1 MCIKCGC
8 YGTVSPYGV
17 GGRKVNSAPTAANV
31 AQYNVP
37 IVRIGDAPE
46 GGYMMR
52 EEDDEDM

>member
-17 GGRKVNSAPTAANV
+17 GGRNVNSAPTQANV
-31 AQYNVP
+31 AQYNIP

-46 GGYMMR
+46 GGYLMR
-52 EEDDEDM
+52 EDDED